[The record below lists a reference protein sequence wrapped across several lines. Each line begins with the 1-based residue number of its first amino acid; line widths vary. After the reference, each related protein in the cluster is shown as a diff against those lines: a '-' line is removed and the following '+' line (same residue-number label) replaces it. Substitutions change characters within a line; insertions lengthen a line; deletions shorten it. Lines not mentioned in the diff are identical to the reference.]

1 MVVKISTLT
10 SLLSKNTFE
19 NKRQIRL
26 QQPWIASP
34 LLLIGVDRL
43 LIRMTQI
50 LISIAFKGLYTKLY
64 IN

>member
-10 SLLSKNTFE
+10 SLLIKNTFE
-19 NKRQIRL
+19 NKQQIRL
-26 QQPWIASP
+26 QQPWIASL

-50 LISIAFKGLYTKLY
+50 LISIAFKGQYTKL
-64 IN
+64 